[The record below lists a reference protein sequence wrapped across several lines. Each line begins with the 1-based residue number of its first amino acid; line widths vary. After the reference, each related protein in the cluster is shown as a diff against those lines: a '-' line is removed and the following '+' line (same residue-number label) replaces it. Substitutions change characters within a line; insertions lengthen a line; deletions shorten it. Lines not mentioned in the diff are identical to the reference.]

1 MFHWRR
7 LLGIDN
13 NAARMLLLLR
23 NIPDIDLCN
32 VLTLGHQKNYI
43 SAGLQKR
50 ISMELGV
57 PRESLSHEYSDGFMN
72 AIGAKNLQILDISG
86 YENATILHDLNVPIP
101 DSLRNQFSLVVDIG
115 TSEHVYNV
123 TQSLENLR
131 DLCKTQ
137 GHVLVVSPANN
148 WLGHGFYQFSPELFF
163 RAFDREYGFEI
174 QSLFLIKK
182 RMFGESWYALNDP
195 KNVGRRGTIF
205 TNKRCYIAVIASK
218 SVSVI
223 AVVSPQQSDYVSA
236 WEGQE
241 ISKLGSV
248 YLRMPQVIRG
258 ILDRTVITIRMRIRN
273 RLTPIRFRW
282 TNGKYMPMNKNF
294 D

>member
-1 MFHWRR
+1 
-7 LLGIDN
+7 
-13 NAARMLLLLR
+13 MLLLVR
-23 NIPDIDLCN
+23 NIVDIDLRN

-50 ISMELGV
+50 ISTELKV
-57 PRESLSHEYSDGFMN
+57 PKKSLSDDYSDGFMK
-72 AIGAKNLQILDISG
+72 AIGVKALHILDISD
-86 YENATILHDLNVPIP
+86 YENATIIHDLNFPIP

-131 DLCKTQ
+131 NLCMPQ

-163 RAFDREYGFEI
+163 RAFDNEFGFQV
-174 QSLFLIKK
+174 QSLYLIKK
-182 RMFGESWYALNDP
+182 RMFRESWYALTDP
-195 KNVGRRGTIF
+195 KNLGRRGTII

-218 SVSVI
+218 SASTIPGVT
-223 AVVSPQQSDYVSA
+223 PQQSDYVSA
-236 WEGQE
+236 WEGQG
-241 ISKLGSV
+241 ISKLGSI
-248 YLRMPQVIRG
+248 YLRMPRLIRA
-258 ILDRTVITIRMRIRN
+258 ILERTVIAIRMRIRN

-282 TNGKYMPMNKNF
+282 SDGKYMPKNHQSN
-294 D
+294 

>member
-1 MFHWRR
+1 MFHWRII
-7 LLGIDN
+7 LGIDN
-13 NAARMLLLLR
+13 NAARMLLLVC
-23 NIPDIDLCN
+23 NIPNIDLQN

-43 SAGLQKR
+43 TPRLQR
-50 ISMELGV
+50 CISRELGV
-57 PRESLSHEYSDGFMN
+57 PRASLSNDYSDGFMN
-72 AIGAKNLQILDISG
+72 AIGVKNLQTLDISG
-86 YENATILHDLNVPIP
+86 YENATILHDLNAPIP

-131 DLCKTQ
+131 NLCKDQ

-174 QSLFLIKK
+174 HSLYLIKK
-182 RMFGESWYALNDP
+182 RTFGESWYALNDP

-218 SVSVI
+218 SVSVTI
-223 AVVSPQQSDYVSA
+223 VGSPQQSDYVSA

-241 ISKLGSV
+241 VSKLGSV
-248 YLRMPQVIRG
+248 YLRMPQFFRG
-258 ILDRTVITIRMRIRN
+258 ILDRTVINIRMRIRN
-273 RLTPIRFRW
+273 KLTPIRFRW
-282 TNGKYMPMNKNF
+282 HRGKYLPIQ
-294 D
+294 